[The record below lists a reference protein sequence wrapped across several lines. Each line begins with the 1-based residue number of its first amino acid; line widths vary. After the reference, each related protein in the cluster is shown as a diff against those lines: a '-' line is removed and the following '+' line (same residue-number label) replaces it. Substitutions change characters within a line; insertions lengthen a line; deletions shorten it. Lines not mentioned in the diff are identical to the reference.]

1 MKRLL
6 SIFCLL
12 IGCLMLYADPKE
24 SEDAAM
30 AALARIDVQI
40 AQQQL
45 RGDVEREGNARWQK
59 MQTLKNYAFTQQ
71 QLEEADIQMEWF
83 QSNNQ
88 WDYYYRTWQLKTNA
102 LSALGKLQLS
112 LQETQ
117 RMLDDAKNRNN
128 KLGRAMA
135 YKQIGVIY
143 LNMKQTEPAVEALQ
157 HYAELMKD
165 EEDDFSS
172 LSNIYYRM
180 AKAYDYD
187 KAYDRELQLTNKW
200 LEFLHDKVGK
210 VEKAEVRECYN
221 SCYLARTAA
230 FIGLE
235 KLEDAKH
242 ALDTAVHHAHLV
254 KTALSL
260 HHCYKMQARYYLA
273 KGEAATALLYT
284 DSVRLT
290 TKEKDD
296 HIEEV
301 RAQAL
306 VLLGQDAEAAQI
318 YRRLYHE
325 KDSVFGRDARL
336 HLDELN
342 TLFQLDELKTEQ
354 QRTKFLYILFTA
366 LLIVLTLLLLLFYGW
381 RSAIRQKKVNEELRI
396 ANERAK
402 ASSKM
407 KSEFIRNISHE
418 IRTPLNIVSG
428 FTQILTKPDI
438 DLPED
443 EKTDLRERVTE
454 NTDRITGLVDR
465 MLELSDASSEALI
478 ERNDQTNVVDIVS
491 QAIDHSKIALLTR
504 PRRNSELRQ
513 PVRDLSTLDNELPQ
527 GIKNADST
535 VVFEVNQV
543 QMIHLRTN
551 KIYAIRA
558 LAQLLDN
565 AAKFTKEGSIT
576 LSMTYTDSKVCFSV
590 EDTGI
595 GIPADQTEHIFE
607 EFVQL
612 DSFAD
617 GTGIGLTIAR
627 SIAQRM
633 GGNLWLDTSYKQ
645 GSRFVLELLRN

>member
-6 SIFCLL
+6 SIFGLL
-12 IGCLMLYADPKE
+12 IGCLTLYAGPEK
-24 SEDAAM
+24 SEDAAK

-40 AQQQL
+40 SQQQL
-45 RGDVEREGNARWQK
+45 RGDAIREGNARWEK
-59 MQTLKNYAFTQQ
+59 MLTLKNYSMTAQQ
-71 QLEEADIQMEWF
+71 VEEADYQMEWF
-83 QSNNQ
+83 RQNNQ
-88 WDYYYRTWQLKTNA
+88 WDHYYRTWQLKTNA
-102 LSALGKLQLS
+102 LSALGKLQQS

-117 RMLDDAKNRNN
+117 RMLNDAHERNN

-135 YKQIGVIY
+135 YKQIGIIY

-157 HYAELMKD
+157 HYAELIKD

-172 LSNIYYRM
+172 LSSIYYRM

-187 KAYDRELQLTNKW
+187 KAYDRELQLTNDW
-200 LEFLHDKVGK
+200 LEFLHSKVGK
-210 VEKAEVRECYN
+210 VEKAEVREYYN
-221 SCYLARTAA
+221 ACYLARTAA
-230 FIGLE
+230 YIGLN
-235 KLEDAKH
+235 KLEEAKT
-242 ALDTAVHHAHLV
+242 ALDTAAHHAHLI
-254 KTALSL
+254 KTSLSL

-273 KGEAATALLYT
+273 RGDAAKALLYT

-306 VLLGQDAEAAQI
+306 MMLGRNAEAVQI
-318 YRRLYHE
+318 YQRLYHE
-325 KDSVFGRDARL
+325 KDSVFGREARQ

-342 TLFQLDELKTEQ
+342 TLFQIDELKTEQ
-354 QRTKFLYILFTA
+354 QRTKFLYILLTVSS
-366 LLIVLTLLLLLFYGW
+366 IVLALLLLLFYGW
-381 RSAIRQKKVNEELRI
+381 RSAIRQKKANEELRI

-402 ASSKM
+402 VSSKM
-407 KSEFIRNISHE
+407 KSEFIRNITHE

-428 FTQILTKPDI
+428 FSQILTKQDI
-438 DLPED
+438 DLPDD
-443 EKTDLRERVTE
+443 EKRDLQDRVTE
-454 NTDRITGLVDR
+454 NTDRITNLVDR

-478 ERNDQTNVVDIVS
+478 ERNDQTNVVDIVT
-491 QAIDHSKIALLTR
+491 QAIDHSRIALHTR
-504 PRRNSELRQ
+504 PGRSSFGRI
-513 PVRDLSTLDNELPQ
+513 LPK
-527 GIKNADST
+527 GLKRADSAI
-535 VVFEVNQV
+535 VFEVNQI

-558 LAQLLDN
+558 LSQLLEN
-565 AAKFTKEGSIT
+565 AVKFTHEGSIT
-576 LSMTYTDSKVCFSV
+576 LSMTYTDSKVCFTV

-612 DSFAD
+612 DTFTD

-633 GGNLWLDTSYKQ
+633 GGDLWLDTSYTQ
-645 GSRFVLELLRN
+645 GARFVLELLRE

>member
-59 MQTLKNYAFTQQ
+59 MQTLKNYEFTQQ

-504 PRRNSELRQ
+504 PGRNSELRQ